1 MFGERENRPMSKKA
15 NPAALLPILVF
26 LVLYL
31 GLGLIFEYVLKI
43 PMGFYS
49 IPIVVIFLIALL
61 VACCQNRALSF
72 DDKLTLMGQGIGDKN
87 IVTMI
92 LIFLVAGI
100 FVGVM
105 SGLLGVGGG
114 TIMVP
119 IFRLAFGM
127 SPLASTATSLFAI
140 IPTSIS
146 GMASHMRAKTCVPKL
161 GVALGI
167 GGALTSPVGVWL
179 ASVSPGWLVIVVAAL
194 VVGLSAYKMFR
205 KAIKAP
211 RVALSCRK
219 AHTADAA
226 ATSALADSPEP
237 AVSNPIPTQPNL
249 TRKHYLQGA
258 GIGLVA
264 GLASGYVGVGGGFI
278 MVPMMLA
285 ILSIPMSLAAG
296 IDLVRAA
303 GDTAQDCQNYLI
315 AFVPVYSGIAA
326 AGGQTAGAL
335 VYSGMFFAMAQ
346 FLAAV
351 IFLVKPPWKAHGVL
365 SHDCTTIYTAAFFQS
380 SHTFTRLLSQ

>member
-1 MFGERENRPMSKKA
+1 MGLFLQFA
-15 NPAALLPILVF
+15 APAL
-26 LVLYL
+26 
-31 GLGLIFEYVLKI
+31 
-43 PMGFYS
+43 
-49 IPIVVIFLIALL
+49 
-61 VACCQNRALSF
+61 
-72 DDKLTLMGQGIGDKN
+72 
-87 IVTMI
+87 
-92 LIFLVAGI
+92 AGI

-146 GMASHMRAKTCVPKL
+146 GVASHMRAKTCVPKL

-194 VVGLSAYKMFR
+194 VVGLSAYKMFK

-226 ATSALADSPEP
+226 ATGVLADSSEP

-296 IDLVRAA
+296 TSLIAIMILAIPGVIEQAILGNINYFAGISIVVGTIPGAVIGARLVRVIPER
-303 GDTAQDCQNYLI
+303 QLRF
-315 AFVPVYSGIAA
+315 AF
-326 AGGQTAGAL
+326 GGFLL
-335 VYSGMFFAMAQ
+335 V
-346 FLAAV
+346 AAV
-351 IFLVKPPWKAHGVL
+351 
-365 SHDCTTIYTAAFFQS
+365 
-380 SHTFTRLLSQ
+380 LLMLNEFGILG

>member
-1 MFGERENRPMSKKA
+1 MGLFLQFA
-15 NPAALLPILVF
+15 APAL
-26 LVLYL
+26 
-31 GLGLIFEYVLKI
+31 
-43 PMGFYS
+43 
-49 IPIVVIFLIALL
+49 
-61 VACCQNRALSF
+61 
-72 DDKLTLMGQGIGDKN
+72 
-87 IVTMI
+87 
-92 LIFLVAGI
+92 AGI

-146 GMASHMRAKTCVPKL
+146 GVASHMRAKTCVPKL

-194 VVGLSAYKMFR
+194 VVGLSAYKMFK
-205 KAIKAP
+205 KALKAP
-211 RVALSCRK
+211 RVALSCRT

-226 ATSALADSPEP
+226 ATGALADASEP
-237 AVSNPIPTQPNL
+237 AVSNPIPAQPNL

-285 ILSIPMSLAAG
+285 ILSIPMSLASGTSLIAIMILAIPGVIEQAILGNINYFAG
-296 IDLVRAA
+296 ISLVVGTIPGAVIGARLVRVIPER
-303 GDTAQDCQNYLI
+303 QLRF
-315 AFVPVYSGIAA
+315 AF
-326 AGGQTAGAL
+326 GGFLL
-335 VYSGMFFAMAQ
+335 V
-346 FLAAV
+346 AAV
-351 IFLVKPPWKAHGVL
+351 
-365 SHDCTTIYTAAFFQS
+365 
-380 SHTFTRLLSQ
+380 LLMLNEFGILG